1 MGRARVRARPSP
13 TPHHVQVLCW
23 HLVVLAEL
31 EKGIERREHHHR
43 LLLDVA
49 HAQRRAHD
57 AGGHDDVAVIVEE
70 LVIGVDRLPSD

>member
-1 MGRARVRARPSP
+1 MRVRPSC
-13 TPHHVQVLCW
+13 TPHHIQVLRW

-31 EKGIERREHHHR
+31 EEGIERREHHHR

-57 AGGHDDVAVIVEE
+57 AGGHDDVTVIVEE
-70 LVIGVDRLPSD
+70 LVLSVDRLPSD